1 MQSGARGGREEER
14 RDTAGEKSIVNATR
28 KTRGAKN
35 EPGRTIKGD
44 GRGNGRDGG
53 GGDGLRSSCWVRAT
67 IVSGTTLPSSA
78 RAAGRGRARLAHYSK
93 SGMQSRAAASA
104 DNNFLGRTFFVAE
117 FSRQQFSPFSSFSR
131 TLPSDSDRS
140 LLAPLKLH
148 FGYCAAEAPRAG
160 GSGGDGRWR
169 GERKRGEGGTKGTAP
184 RGGESSA
191 NGRRVSQSESNG
203 GGEER
208 KFGRETDERTDCRR
222 EGGGYCYGLGS
233 MADIS
238 LEMVSLGRGRGG
250 MKEGRRI
257 AYRKA
262 PISAWLRRRLMG
274 MRERD
279 GSNGRLRRRPH
290 ESDTHAACSWL
301 TKLDFLL

>member
-1 MQSGARGGREEER
+1 MSRAEQLRVTDA
-14 RDTAGEKSIVNATR
+14 AT
-28 KTRGAKN
+28 
-35 EPGRTIKGD
+35 
-44 GRGNGRDGG
+44 
-53 GGDGLRSSCWVRAT
+53 V
-67 IVSGTTLPSSA
+67 A
-78 RAAGRGRARLAHYSK
+78 RAVAAADSGPLAGLDRPLCPEQLSPPAPGQPAVAGRARLAHYSK
-93 SGMQSRAAASA
+93 SGMQSRAAAAA

-203 GGEER
+203 GESS
-208 KFGRETDERTDCRR
+208 DERRTKERTA
-222 EGGGYCYGLGS
+222 G
-233 MADIS
+233 
-238 LEMVSLGRGRGG
+238 GRG
-250 MKEGRRI
+250 EGI
-257 AYRKA
+257 ATDSGVWQ
-262 PISAWLRRRLMG
+262 ISAWKWHRWG
-274 MRERD
+274 GE
-279 GSNGRLRRRPH
+279 G
-290 ESDTHAACSWL
+290 EV
-301 TKLDFLL
+301 

>member
-1 MQSGARGGREEER
+1 MSRAEQLRVTDA
-14 RDTAGEKSIVNATR
+14 AT
-28 KTRGAKN
+28 
-35 EPGRTIKGD
+35 
-44 GRGNGRDGG
+44 
-53 GGDGLRSSCWVRAT
+53 V
-67 IVSGTTLPSSA
+67 A
-78 RAAGRGRARLAHYSK
+78 RAVAAADSGPLAGLERPLCPEQRSPPAPGQPAVAGRARLAHYSK
-93 SGMQSRAAASA
+93 SGMQSRAAAAA

-169 GERKRGEGGTKGTAP
+169 GERKRGGGRDEGD
-184 RGGESSA
+184 SSA
-191 NGRRVSQSESNG
+191 RGRELRKWPSRQPER
-203 GGEER
+203 EQRRR

-250 MKEGRRI
+250 MKGGRRI